1 MRRVWA
7 LLAAGVLVSRSEGTA
22 TLRPKP
28 PARPL
33 LGLAAELPP
42 SAGEADRQRAA
53 KQIRATGASLFVIPI
68 SWSACEPSARTYKVQ
83 EILRTVRLL
92 RQSGAAVHIDLPLV
106 SVRTRDVPADLATLA
121 FDDPRLSTRLGLF
134 LEALEPALLDAST
147 LSLGYAAENYF
158 EQRPDELKPYRLL
171 FDGAVVFLKK
181 MTPHLKV
188 GVTTAAPTESAA
200 PAVAAALHQRSPV
213 LFYLYA
219 PFERQNPYM
228 HRRPDSIERDW
239 KMLLERAA
247 GRPIAFPEV
256 SYSSSPENGSTPELQ
271 AEFVRRLKKL
281 TASADGSTLL
291 FARYST
297 LRDVPSASPAPPG
310 NALAA
315 RRQAFVAHRGLQ
327 TEKGEPKPA
336 WREWVRAAP

>member
-7 LLAAGVLVSRSEGTA
+7 LLAAGLFVSRAGGTA
-22 TLRPKP
+22 ALRPKP

-33 LGLAAELPP
+33 LGLAAELSGSSP
-42 SAGEADRQRAA
+42 EADRQRAVQ
-53 KQIRATGASLFVIPI
+53 QIRGTGASLFVVPI
-68 SWSACEPSARTYKVQ
+68 SWSACEPSARTYRVQ
-83 EILRTVRLL
+83 EILKAIRLL
-92 RQSGAAVHIDLPLV
+92 RQSGATIHIDLALV
-106 SVRTRDVPADLATLA
+106 SVRTRDVPGDLANLA
-121 FDDPRLSTRLGLF
+121 FDDPRLSTRLGGL

-147 LSLGYAAENYF
+147 LSFGYAAENYF

-228 HRRPDSIERDW
+228 HRPPESIERDW

-256 SYSSSPENGSTPELQ
+256 SYSSSPENGSSPELQ
-271 AEFVRRLKKL
+271 ADFVRRLKRL
-281 TASADGSTLL
+281 VASSDGTALL
-291 FARYST
+291 FARYATWRDGRGAGPPPDGNT
-297 LRDVPSASPAPPG
+297 LS
-310 NALAA
+310 A
-315 RRQAFVAHRGLQ
+315 RRQAFLAHRGLQ

-336 WREWVRAAP
+336 WREWVRVAP